1 MTEKSVSKHHEGSG
15 TRPLVRGSVPH
26 AMGDPAC
33 YLEFCPECD
42 AQVTIADEE
51 CPDCGADIE

>member
-1 MTEKSVSKHHEGSG
+1 MREKSVSKHHDGSG
-15 TRPLVRGSVPH
+15 TTTLVRETVSH
-26 AMGDPAC
+26 DMGDPAC
-33 YLEFCPECD
+33 YLEFCPDCD